1 MNRIRNRIYIYI
13 YIYPTRFPIV
23 NITMAAMAVKKRFN
37 ACHLVQTTRL
47 YFESKRMLHLSV
59 NRGKRIIKHANKSD
73 CSTKRDAI
81 KEFSLPFFFF
91 FFLVLFD

>member
-1 MNRIRNRIYIYI
+1 
-13 YIYPTRFPIV
+13 
-23 NITMAAMAVKKRFN
+23 MAVKKRFN

-81 KEFSLPFFFF
+81 KEFSPPFFFF
-91 FFLVLFD
+91 FFFFWCYSINETRRIEIKTRARNEAVKLN